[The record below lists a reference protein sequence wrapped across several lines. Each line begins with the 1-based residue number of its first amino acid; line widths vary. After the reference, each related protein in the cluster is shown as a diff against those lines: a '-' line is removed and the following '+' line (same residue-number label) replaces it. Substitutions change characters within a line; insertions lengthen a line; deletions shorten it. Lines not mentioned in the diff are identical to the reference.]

1 MTEYKDIMSASER
14 RMTITG
20 CAFDILEGAGKT
32 GRNKAEQEKGKQ
44 RRQRRQRRLNR
55 MKENTWFGNMKTM
68 GQADRR
74 DALDRKEIS
83 Q

>member
-1 MTEYKDIMSASER
+1 MLLIYWKA
-14 RMTITG
+14 
-20 CAFDILEGAGKT
+20 AGKT

-44 RRQRRQRRLNR
+44 RRQRRQRRQNR
-55 MKENTWFGNMKTM
+55 MKENIWFGNMKTM

-74 DALDRKEIS
+74 DALDRKEIL

>member
-1 MTEYKDIMSASER
+1 
-14 RMTITG
+14 
-20 CAFDILEGAGKT
+20 
-32 GRNKAEQEKGKQ
+32 
-44 RRQRRQRRLNR
+44 